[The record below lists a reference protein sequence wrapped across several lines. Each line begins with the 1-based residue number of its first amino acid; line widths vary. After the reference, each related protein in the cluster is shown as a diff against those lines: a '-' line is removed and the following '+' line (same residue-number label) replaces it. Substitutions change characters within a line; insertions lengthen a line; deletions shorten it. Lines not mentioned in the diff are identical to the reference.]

1 MTTERIDNVT
11 ITKMI
16 LLCFDLSTDGGVPAE
31 FRPDFLALGKRLR
44 GTQVNLLSAEFDNSA
59 PQFIEAKDMLRAV
72 NKTLKETA
80 DKLKKFA
87 DTVEEVGKLIG
98 VLDDL
103 LKIAAGF
110 L

>member
-1 MTTERIDNVT
+1 MTTERIDNET
-11 ITKMI
+11 LTKMI

-31 FRPDFLALGKRLR
+31 FRPEFLALGKRLR
-44 GTQVNLLSAEFDNSA
+44 GTLVNLLSADFDNSA
-59 PQFIEAKDMLRAV
+59 PKFIDAKDKLKAV
-72 NKTLKETA
+72 NKALKATA
-80 DKLKKFA
+80 EELKKFA

-103 LKIAAGF
+103 LKIAVGF